1 MYKIIGI
8 YRGNKEVLDECE
20 KASEAEY
27 LAAEY
32 ALAYRGTGFT
42 VYIEE
47 PPTRSKRPLF

>member
-8 YRGNKEVLDECE
+8 YRGDKEVLDECE
-20 KASEAEY
+20 KESEAEY

-32 ALAYRGTGFT
+32 AMAFGSSYT

-47 PPTRSKRPLF
+47 PRTTRSKRPLY